1 MHTAL
6 GKILVGALAVAVLT
20 ATAATAALAQTPGP
34 KPTEKPRAERANEL
48 LDALAS
54 RLGKSREE
62 LRAAIVAAQKDLVAK
77 ALAEG
82 RLTQEQANRLTQR
95 IEQRGAEGM
104 GLGALRAPKIAARVA
119 PKIAAT
125 RELAQFLKLEP
136 RELAQELRTGKSL
149 AEVAQA
155 KGKSRDDLK
164 AFLTDRAKTRL
175 DKLVAD
181 GRLTREQ
188 ADARLKALTERLD
201 QAIDRK
207 HQAGGGKRPDTR
219 SGRSASGPPPTSTN
233 LRPSTGRGRAA
244 RGAAAPSRA

>member
-1 MHTAL
+1 MHPAL
-6 GKILVGALAVAVLT
+6 RKILVGALAAAVLT
-20 ATAATAALAQTPGP
+20 ATAATAALAQTPEP

-48 LDALAS
+48 LDGLAS
-54 RLGKSREE
+54 RLGKSPEE

-77 ALAEG
+77 ALAAG

-95 IEQRGAEGM
+95 IEQRAAEGL

-125 RELAQFLKLEP
+125 RELAHFLNLEP
-136 RELAQELRTGKSL
+136 RELAQELRAGKSL

-155 KGKSRDDLK
+155 KGKSRDDVK
-164 AFLTDRAKTRL
+164 AFLTNQAKTRF

-201 QAIDRK
+201 RAIDQKVPAR
-207 HQAGGGKRPDTR
+207 
-219 SGRSASGPPPTSTN
+219 
-233 LRPSTGRGRAA
+233 RGRAA
-244 RGAAAPSRA
+244 PGAAAPSRP